1 MLLLLRVP
9 QAPGSVRFEEFFVF
23 PRPLGGGT
31 QMITSVV
38 WTIPKSPGYLT
49 AASAKGMAHGMLSVD
64 TAPPIFANSPF
75 DAQSARK
82 LGQAPSPGKPAPP
95 STGNTGANAYGYSSL
110 ENGRCRI
117 SQRTG
122 SDTGGACSR
131 APA

>member
-1 MLLLLRVP
+1 M
-9 QAPGSVRFEEFFVF
+9 F

-49 AASAKGMAHGMLSVD
+49 AASAKGMAHGMLSAD

-110 ENGRCRI
+110 EWALPDFTENWL
-117 SQRTG
+117 
-122 SDTGGACSR
+122 
-131 APA
+131 